1 MIIEESIPHSTRL
14 IKYLIKKNNSIYF
27 VYVSVGMDNYT
38 EFWLKKDE
46 YGIMEFEI
54 GFIIDTKNIKEYIDI
69 QIDNWIENYEET
81 LEKLEN

>member
-1 MIIEESIPHSTRL
+1 MIEESIPNSTRL
-14 IKYLIKKNNSIYF
+14 IKYLIKRNDSIYF
-27 VYVSVGMDNYT
+27 VYVSVDMDNYT

-54 GFIIDTKNIKEYIDI
+54 GFIIDTKNIEEYINT

-81 LEKLEN
+81 IERLEN